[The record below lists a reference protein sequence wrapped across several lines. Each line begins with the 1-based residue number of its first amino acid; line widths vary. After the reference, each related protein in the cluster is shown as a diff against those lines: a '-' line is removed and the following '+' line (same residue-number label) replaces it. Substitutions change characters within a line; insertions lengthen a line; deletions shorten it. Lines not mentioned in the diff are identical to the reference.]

1 MEKKDSFTGTVDGH
15 LVFNA
20 SFLLFKQRFTI
31 MSMQSAS
38 LIWAAVVF
46 SVLGKIKFKVKDY
59 PIIG

>member
-38 LIWAAVVF
+38 LI
-46 SVLGKIKFKVKDY
+46 
-59 PIIG
+59 